1 MNHMNKITPPS
12 RQRGATLII
21 GLVLLL
27 VLTVLAVSTMSSATF
42 SLTMAG
48 NAQYTENAFQLAE
61 TAIEVAINNGPFST
75 TGGPKAT
82 PNTPV
87 VDLLGKPIGNYVAST
102 NYIQCTPVEGFSED
116 YGSADS
122 YRAYHFQITST
133 GTSAR
138 AAQSVHQ
145 QDFFLVGPN
154 GCL

>member
-1 MNHMNKITPPS
+1 MNKNTSVPS

-27 VLTVLAVSTMSSATF
+27 VLSVLAVSTMSSATF
-42 SLTMAG
+42 GLTMTS

-61 TAIEVAINNGPFST
+61 TAVEVAINDGPFST
-75 TGGPKAT
+75 TGGTKLT
-82 PNTPV
+82 PDTEV
-87 VDLLGKPIGNYVAST
+87 ADLDANAIGNYTAGT
-102 NYIQCTPVEGFSED
+102 DYIQCTPVEGFSED

-122 YRAYHFQITST
+122 FKAYHFQITAT